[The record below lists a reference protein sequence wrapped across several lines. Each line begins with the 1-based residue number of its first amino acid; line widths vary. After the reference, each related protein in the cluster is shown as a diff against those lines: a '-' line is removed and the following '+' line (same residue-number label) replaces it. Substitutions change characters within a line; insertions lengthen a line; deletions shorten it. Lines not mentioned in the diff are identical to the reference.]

1 MKDEFLKKLKTAK
14 ILRIT
19 MIVLA
24 VVSVLG
30 IMMFTFSEIF
40 VYLAIIAIDLI
51 FPVGIIYFI
60 SYNSVAKC
68 AKWFRDTDS
77 EHVFDDIPP
86 NPTLPKSR
94 AYCGSKCIVFKKPFV
109 VIPYYEIA
117 WVYIQVTKAYGITM
131 SKQVHI
137 YCLSGAHF
145 FIKADASEVE
155 WLLENYLLRLNPNI
169 ILGYGYEQKRQY
181 RELKKNYNNQ
191 IVASTQQNNMLD
203 EKNNVNNNSLLKGK
217 YQLKSV
223 IGEGATSKVYLAS
236 DIQSNKQLAIKI
248 LKDDYKSDEKA
259 KSVLIAEAQT
269 LMKLNHPTIPKV
281 VDIIDDSDCVAV
293 VMDYAEGATLKEIIE
308 NYGAQPVKLVIDIS
322 LQLCDFLEYLHSF
335 NPPYIYRDMKP
346 ANVILKPDMEIAVV
360 DFGIMRR
367 YKPGKAADTV
377 CLGTSGFAP
386 PEQYGT
392 AQTDP
397 RSDIYSLGM
406 TMYCICFGVKPQ
418 GKNYQIADEVR
429 NPLESELLA
438 VIKKCTELNPNDRYS
453 SCAELRKDLNS
464 LKEKYGLFN

>member
-1 MKDEFLKKLKTAK
+1 MKGEFLKKLKTAK

-24 VVSVLG
+24 VVYVLG
-30 IMMFTFSEIF
+30 IMMITVSEIF
-40 VYLAIIAIDLI
+40 GDLAFIAFYLI
-51 FPVGIIYFI
+51 FIIGIIYLI

-77 EHVFDDIPP
+77 EHVFDDVPSV
-86 NPTLPKSR
+86 PTLPKSK
-94 AYCGSKCIVFKKPFV
+94 AYCGSRCVVFKKPFV
-109 VIPYYEIA
+109 AIPYYEIA
-117 WVYIQVTKAYGITM
+117 WTYIQVNKTYGITM

-145 FIKADASEVE
+145 MISADVSEFE
-155 WLLENYLLRLNPNI
+155 WFLENYLLRLNPNI
-169 ILGYGYEQKRQY
+169 ILGYGYEQKREY
-181 RELKKNYNNQ
+181 RELRKNYKNQ
-191 IVASTQQNNMLD
+191 IVTSTQQNNILG
-203 EKNNVNNNSLLKGK
+203 EKNNVNTNSLLKGK
-217 YQLKSV
+217 YQLQSV
-223 IGEGATSKVYLAS
+223 IGEGATSKVYLAV
-236 DIQSNKQLAIKI
+236 DVCSNESLAIKI
-248 LKDDYKSDEKA
+248 LKDDYKNDEQA
-259 KSVLIAEAQT
+259 KSVLIDEAQT
-269 LMKLNHPTIPKV
+269 LMKLNHPIIPKV
-281 VDIIDDSDCVAV
+281 VDMIDDSDCVAV

-360 DFGIMRR
+360 DFGIMRT
-367 YKPGKAADTV
+367 YKSGKAADTV

-392 AQTDP
+392 AQTDQ

-406 TMYCICFGVKPQ
+406 TMYNICFGVSPK
-418 GKNYQIADEVR
+418 GKNYQIADEAR
-429 NPLESELLA
+429 NSLDAGLLA
-438 VIKKCTELNPNDRYS
+438 VIKKCTELNPNDRYG
-453 SCAELRKDLNS
+453 SCAELRNELNF
-464 LKEKYGLFN
+464 LKEKFGC

>member
-1 MKDEFLKKLKTAK
+1 
-14 ILRIT
+14 

-24 VVSVLG
+24 VVYVLG
-30 IMMFTFSEIF
+30 IMMITVSEVFGVFAFIAFYPIF
-40 VYLAIIAIDLI
+40 II
-51 FPVGIIYFI
+51 GIIYFI

-77 EHVFDDIPP
+77 EHVFDDVPSV
-86 NPTLPKSR
+86 PTLPKSK

-117 WVYIQVTKAYGITM
+117 WVYIQVDKAYGITM

-137 YCLSGAHF
+137 YCLYGAHF
-145 FIKADASEVE
+145 FIKADVSEVE

-169 ILGYGYEQKRQY
+169 ILGYGYKQKRQY
-181 RELKKNYNNQ
+181 RELKKNYKNQ
-191 IVASTQQNNMLD
+191 IVVSTQQNNMSAESSNTDINL
-203 EKNNVNNNSLLKGK
+203 LLKEK
-217 YQLKSV
+217 YQLQSV
-223 IGEGATSKVYLAS
+223 IGEGATSKVYFAI
-236 DIQSNKQLAIKI
+236 DVQSNKPLAIKI
-248 LKDDYKSDEKA
+248 LKDDYKSDEQA
-259 KSVLIAEAQT
+259 KSVLIQEAQT

-281 VDIIDDSDCVAV
+281 VDIIGNSDFVAV
-293 VMDYAEGATLKEIIE
+293 VMEYVGNVTLKDIIE
-308 NYGAQPVKLVIDIS
+308 NYGAQSAETVIDLS

-346 ANVILKPDMEIAVV
+346 ANIILKPDMEVAVV
-360 DFGIMRR
+360 DFGIMRT

-418 GKNYQIADEVR
+418 GKNYQIADEAR
-429 NPLESELLA
+429 SPLESELLT
-438 VIKKCTELNPNDRYS
+438 VVKKCTELNPDDRYS
-453 SCAELRKDLNS
+453 SCAELRNDLNS